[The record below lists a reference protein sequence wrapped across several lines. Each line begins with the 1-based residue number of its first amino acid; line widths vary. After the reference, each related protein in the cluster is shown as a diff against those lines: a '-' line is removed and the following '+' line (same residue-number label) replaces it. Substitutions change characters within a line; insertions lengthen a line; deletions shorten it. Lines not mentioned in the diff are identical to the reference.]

1 MKRTYSMDNEIIID
15 TDILIHMCC
24 FASNRTIL
32 NLLSCSNI
40 LHQSKKNVLFNGN
53 VWIGTNREYDKIN
66 SLWYFDNFTNV
77 NCHPR
82 GAKIPSN
89 TINLTFNY
97 MNHGQIPE
105 IDIPDR
111 VQKITFIYGWF
122 ANTLPKKSFQFL
134 THIIF
139 GPYDNRILNVGILP
153 QSLIHLELGEHFDQ
167 SLEPGVFPQ
176 LLTYLKLGTNFNQPI
191 RPGVFPQSLTH
202 LIFGTN
208 FNQPTE
214 LEILPQSLIHLEFG
228 KWYNKLI
235 APGTLPES
243 IICLIFGE
251 FFNRP
256 IKNILGSN
264 VEKLS
269 LGTAFNQKIRKKY
282 MPQSLK
288 YITLRNPEYI
298 DMDYSF
304 KISKANRHI
313 WRRGIVMEVF

>member
-1 MKRTYSMDNEIIID
+1 MKRSHRMNDESVINF
-15 TDILIHMCC
+15 DILIHICT
-24 FASNRTIL
+24 FSSNRIIL
-32 NLLSCSNI
+32 NLLSCSKI

-53 VWIGTNREYDKIN
+53 VWIGSRREYDKIN
-66 SLWYFDNFTNV
+66 NLWYFNNFTNV
-77 NCHPR
+77 SCHPN

-89 TINLTFNY
+89 AINLTFNY

-105 IDIPDR
+105 IDIPDK
-111 VQKITFIYGWF
+111 VQKITFMYGWF

-139 GPYDNRILNVGILP
+139 SPDVNQAIKVGILP
-153 QSLIHLELGEHFDQ
+153 QSLTHLELGSHFNQ

-176 LLTYLKLGTNFNQPI
+176 LLTYLKLGVNFNQPI
-191 RPGVFPQSLTH
+191 QPGVFPQSLTH
-202 LIFGTN
+202 LIFSTY
-208 FNQPTE
+208 FNQQIE
-214 LEILPQSLIHLEFG
+214 LGILSQSLIHLEFG

-235 APGTLPES
+235 ISGTLPEN

-251 FFNRP
+251 FFNQP
-256 IKNILGSN
+256 LKNILGSN
-264 VEKLS
+264 VEKLT

-304 KISKANRHI
+304 KISKANRNI
-313 WRRGIVMEVF
+313 WRSSMVMEVF